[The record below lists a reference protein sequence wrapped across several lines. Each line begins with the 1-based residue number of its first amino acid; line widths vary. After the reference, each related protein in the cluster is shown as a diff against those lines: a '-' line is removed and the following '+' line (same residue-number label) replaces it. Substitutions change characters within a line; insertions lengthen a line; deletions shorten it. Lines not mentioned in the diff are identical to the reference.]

1 MKKLAEVWQFSVDDE
16 GRSVIRTWSGRCG
29 PRFRVEVVYGRRS
42 KGHAKRE
49 IVAEFGT
56 RKEAKKL
63 VRWFGRH
70 GRLRA
75 EVTRIGGKVRR

>member
-1 MKKLAEVWQFSVDDE
+1 MKKLAQVWQFSVDDE
-16 GRSVIRTWSGRCG
+16 GRSVVRTWSGRCG
-29 PRFRVEVVYGRRS
+29 PRFRVEVVYARRS

-56 RKEAKKL
+56 RKEANKL
-63 VRWFGRH
+63 ARWFGRR

-75 EVTRIGGKVRR
+75 EVTRIEGGSR